1 MGIFDKFKKGF
12 QKSAS
17 AFSSGLKEIIV
28 KKEIDD
34 ENLNKIEEFLIQSDV
49 GIEAA
54 SEIKKI
60 ISTKKIDPNKDLTAE
75 INLILNEYIVSLM
88 KPLENSSFFM
98 KKEKLNAT
106 LISGVNGVGKT
117 TSIGKISK
125 ILKTNGNK
133 VMLAASDTF
142 RAAAIEQLENWANKI
157 EEFLI
162 QSDVGVEV
170 ASEIKEIISS
180 KKIDPNKD
188 LKKEI
193 NFILKEYITSL
204 MKPLENK
211 SFFNKKEKLNATLIA
226 GVNGVG
232 KTTSIGKISKILK
245 TNGNKIMLAASD
257 TFRAAAIEQ
266 LENWANKVD
275 VQITKS
281 SQGSDPASVAYKA
294 IEDSI
299 KNNFDQVLIDT
310 AGRLQNKKNLMEE
323 YKKIANVTKK
333 IDPEAPHDVILILD
347 ATSGQ
352 NVINQVQEF
361 NKIIPITGI
370 IMTKLDGTAKG
381 GILLALAKKYKL
393 PIIALGLGEKEDDLQ
408 IFNAENF
415 ADAFIQTN

>member
-1 MGIFDKFKKGF
+1 MGIFDKFKIGF

-17 AFSSGLKEIIV
+17 ALSAGLKEIIV

-54 SEIKKI
+54 SEIKEI
-60 ISTKKIDPNKDLTAE
+60 ISTKKIDPNKDLTKE
-75 INLILNEYIVSLM
+75 INLILKEYIISLM
-88 KPLENSSFFM
+88 KPLENSSFFL
-98 KKEKLNAT
+98 KKDKLNAT

-117 TSIGKISK
+117 TSIGKIGK

-133 VMLAASDTF
+133 VMFAASDTF
-142 RAAAIEQLENWANKI
+142 RAAAIEQLENWANRI
-157 EEFLI
+157 
-162 QSDVGVEV
+162 
-170 ASEIKEIISS
+170 
-180 KKIDPNKD
+180 
-188 LKKEI
+188 
-193 NFILKEYITSL
+193 
-204 MKPLENK
+204 
-211 SFFNKKEKLNATLIA
+211 
-226 GVNGVG
+226 
-232 KTTSIGKISKILK
+232 
-245 TNGNKIMLAASD
+245 
-257 TFRAAAIEQ
+257 
-266 LENWANKVD
+266 D
-275 VQITKS
+275 VQLTKS

-294 IEDSI
+294 IEESI

-333 IDPEAPHDVILILD
+333 IDPDAPHDVVLVLD

-352 NVINQVQEF
+352 NIINQVEEF
-361 NKIIPITGI
+361 NKIISITGI

-408 IFNAENF
+408 IFEAKKFAE
-415 ADAFIQTN
+415 AFTQIN